1 MNENTKR
8 NVLYSS
14 RAVTG
19 YATASTPVYHGPDAS
34 NYAKVG
40 SIGPNETVNVLA
52 TLMGW
57 YHIEYTVNGTTQR
70 KTGYVPQSSLTNVT
84 GGALTEEDFYGGYCY
99 ASTELDVR
107 TCDTFENTA
116 AVGTLYKNEGCT
128 FLFSYRVGDKN
139 IAFIEYATPSGT
151 KRGYVYSDYLKFPV
165 ETIVCIANET
175 LPVYATPNFSIS
187 AQLGTI
193 YQNELMG
200 VVAKEGNVIYVEYNT
215 AKGRKRGYVDWT
227 KVNPRD
233 YVSGT
238 VFSDFYK
245 TPANAHIPATS
256 GSVPVYGGPSTA
268 YAKIGSVNNENVTCF
283 WNQNSTNAPLT
294 CIEYVVNT
302 TGALKRGY
310 VDPASVSVGGFA
322 LENNPL
328 EDLTV
333 EYPHFERK
341 VYGKTQLGKDMVYYK
356 TGTGPNHIFLT
367 FALHGWE
374 DGTYADGSFYH
385 GDGNMLIKIS
395 KRFMQNFGNLSAEK
409 IAQIKSKWTIFV
421 FAGINL
427 DGIVNG
433 YSNNGFGRCLYSGLD
448 PNRNWPGDFVKNDS
462 PRYKTGREYMG
473 NTEDFSDVIE
483 LFNLKQTISNNA
495 GRSQNILI
503 DVHGWYNQT
512 VGNSKL
518 GEFYWNSFGIPKS
531 RHSYS
536 YGSGYLINWVN
547 NSINQGMTLQNEAG
561 IGAASCLL
569 ELPPT
574 TDYSDT
580 NMNSYGDKFFNG
592 TINMLENTG
601 DSVIYPDISEGVTF
615 NKLFNQLEAL
625 YTLASEYKPNASI
638 KEKNIL
644 VLQFLRHI
652 NYNSFSFNFLYGKID
667 NDFINFVKENKH
679 IVDLNYIM
687 PDNIIVPD
695 SVVTSGIKIAHLA
708 ACLNGYLYDHPNF
721 EGEEEKDADNLGC
734 WAGDLV
740 QMGEVFEKKSVTLSK
755 EEASQII
762 ATNNVAI
769 LTKYGMTNVNE
780 CGFAYEDWT
789 HDIDAVCLKDRA
801 ELNPIYQAFRE
812 YYVSSDGYGK
822 RYATFIQKIIPNGST
837 NFNDIYNFAYSYLN
851 PDRFVNNAFNTLF
864 TYFGANNFAIAHGFA
879 TRLLACYNQE
889 NPAPVVPN
897 ISYQAHVQNIGW
909 QNPVSNGGIAGTT
922 GQDLRIEAIKISSD
936 IDIQYRVHMEGIGWG
951 DWVPKDCIAGTTGQ
965 NRRIEAI
972 EIISSYNDFKGQ
984 AHVQYTGWMPE
995 QVGTQ
1000 IVLGTTGQN
1009 LRLEAFKLQFLPK

>member
-1 MNENTKR
+1 MNEKTRK
-8 NVLYSS
+8 VSLYSS
-14 RAVTG
+14 QAVTG
-19 YATASTPVYHGPDAS
+19 YAAASTPVYHGPDTS

-40 SIGPNETVNVLA
+40 SIGPSETVNILA
-52 TLMGW
+52 TSRGW
-57 YHIEYTVNGTTQR
+57 YHIEYTVNGTSQR
-70 KTGYVPQSSLTNVT
+70 KTGYVPQSALTNVT
-84 GGALTEEDFYGGYCY
+84 GGTLTEEDFYGGYCY
-99 ASTELDVR
+99 ASAELDVR
-107 TCDTFENTA
+107 TCDNFQNTA
-116 AVGTLYKNEGCT
+116 PVGTLFKNEGCT
-128 FLFSYRVGDKN
+128 FLFSYKVGDKN
-139 IAFIEYATPSGT
+139 IAFIEYATSSGT

-175 LPVYATPNFSIS
+175 IPVYATPNFATS

-193 YQNELMG
+193 YANELMG
-200 VVAKEGNVIYVEYNT
+200 LVAKEGNVIYVEYNT
-215 AKGRKRGYVDWT
+215 AKGRKRGYVDWN

-233 YVSGT
+233 YTPGT

-245 TPANAHIPATS
+245 SPSNAHVPASS

-302 TGALKRGY
+302 TGLLKRGY
-310 VDPASVSVGGFA
+310 VDPTKISAGGFA

-333 EYPHFERK
+333 QYPHFERN
-341 VYGKTQLGKDMVYYK
+341 VYGQTQLGKDMVYYK

-385 GDGNMLIKIS
+385 GDGNMLIKVA
-395 KRFMQNFGNLSAEK
+395 KRFMQKFGNLSADK
-409 IAQIKSKWTIFV
+409 ITQLKQKWTIFV
-421 FAGINL
+421 FPGINL

-448 PNRNWPGDFVKNDS
+448 PNRNWPGDFQKNDS
-462 PRYKTGREYMG
+462 PRFKTGREYMG

-483 LFNLKQTISNNA
+483 LSNLKQIISSNA
-495 GRSQNILI
+495 GSKQNILI

-512 VGNSKL
+512 VGNSIL
-518 GEFYWNSFGIPKS
+518 GEYYWNSFGIPKS

-574 TDYSDT
+574 TDYSDA
-580 NMNSYGDKFFNG
+580 NMNAYGDRFFNG
-592 TINMLENTG
+592 TLAMLEEKG
-601 DSVIYPDISEGVTF
+601 DSVIYPDNTESVGF
-615 NKLFNQLEAL
+615 DKLFNQLQLL
-625 YTLASEYKPNASI
+625 YDLASEYKPNASI

-644 VLQFLRHI
+644 VLQYLRHVD
-652 NYNSFSFNFLYGKID
+652 YGSLEFEALYGFTD
-667 NDFINFVKENKH
+667 NDFINFVKESKH
-679 IVDLNYIM
+679 ILDANYMM
-687 PDNIIVPD
+687 PNNIIVPD
-695 SVVTSGIKIAHLA
+695 SIITSGIKIAHLA
-708 ACLNGYLYDHPNF
+708 ASLNGYLHDNPVFDENNEEAADH
-721 EGEEEKDADNLGC
+721 LGC

-740 QMGEVFEKKSVTLSK
+740 QMGEVFEDRLITLSK

-762 ATNNVAI
+762 ATNNVAM
-769 LTKYGMTNVNE
+769 LSKYGMTNVNQ

-789 HDIDAVCLKDRA
+789 HDIDVVCLKDR
-801 ELNPIYQAFRE
+801 LNVSPIHQAFKD
-812 YYVSSDGYGK
+812 YYLSADGYGK
-822 RYATFIQKIIPNGST
+822 RYATFIQKVIPNGST
-837 NFNDIYNFAYSYLN
+837 NFNDIFNYVFSYLN
-851 PDRFVNNAFNTLF
+851 PELWTQTVFNGIFHYAGKNNIALAQ
-864 TYFGANNFAIAHGFA
+864 GFAI
-879 TRLLACYNQE
+879 RLLAYYNQE
-889 NPAPVVPN
+889 NPKPTVPN
-897 ISYQAHVQNIGW
+897 ISYKAHVQNIGW
-909 QNPVSNGGIAGTT
+909 QGEVSNGAMAGTT
-922 GQDLRIEAIKISSD
+922 GQDLRVEAIQIFAD

-951 DWVPKDCIAGTTGQ
+951 EWVPKGCIAGTIGES
-965 NRRIEAI
+965 RKIEAI
-972 EIISSYNDFKGQ
+972 EIISSYNDIKGQ

-995 QVGTQ
+995 QVGTH
-1000 IVLGTTGQN
+1000 ITIGTTGQN
-1009 LRLEAFKLQFLPK
+1009 LKLEAFKLQFLAK